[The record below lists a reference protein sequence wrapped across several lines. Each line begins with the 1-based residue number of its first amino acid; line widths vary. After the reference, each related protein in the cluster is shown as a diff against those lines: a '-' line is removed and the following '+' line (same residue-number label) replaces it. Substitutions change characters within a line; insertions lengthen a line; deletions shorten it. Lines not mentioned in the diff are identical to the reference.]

1 MIISAPRILACATT
15 LAALVVAAAPALAG
29 QQRLI
34 VGLRPGVHAD
44 RLAAVAD
51 ARVVP
56 RLNAVSIV
64 PLGPPAQAA
73 RRLRRSPLVRYVEV
87 DGLVH
92 ALETAPDPG
101 RARQWG
107 LDAVGGPLAWGIT
120 RGAGIVVAVVDTGIA
135 PAPDLEGRLL
145 AGWNVVEGTTD
156 ATDDNGHGTHVAGTI
171 AENADNGLAE
181 AGLAPEVSL
190 LPVKVLDASGGG
202 TDSDVAGGIVWAADH
217 GARVLNLS
225 LGGASSSRVL
235 SDAVRYA
242 TTHGVLVV
250 AAAGNESGAVGYPAR
265 IASVL
270 GVGAVDSSLARA
282 SFSNTGTGLDLV
294 APGVGIVQQTLGDT
308 PGSFV
313 DATYSGTS
321 MATPFVTAAAALVL
335 ASKPKT
341 TPASVLRLL
350 ERTAQDLGVAGRD
363 DETGYGLVRAD
374 RALGASPA

>member
-1 MIISAPRILACATT
+1 
-15 LAALVVAAAPALAG
+15 
-29 QQRLI
+29 
-34 VGLRPGVHAD
+34 
-44 RLAAVAD
+44 
-51 ARVVP
+51 
-56 RLNAVSIV
+56 
-64 PLGPPAQAA
+64 
-73 RRLRRSPLVRYVEV
+73 
-87 DGLVH
+87 
-92 ALETAPDPG
+92 
-101 RARQWG
+101 
-107 LDAVGGPLAWGIT
+107 
-120 RGAGIVVAVVDTGIA
+120 
-135 PAPDLEGRLL
+135 
-145 AGWNVVEGTTD
+145 
-156 ATDDNGHGTHVAGTI
+156 
-171 AENADNGLAE
+171 
-181 AGLAPEVSL
+181 
-190 LPVKVLDASGGG
+190 
-202 TDSDVAGGIVWAADH
+202 
-217 GARVLNLS
+217 VLNLS